1 MIVSLESSIGDLHS
15 LFPARLDWYFR
26 KPERAAFRA
35 PCIPQRGGSSVQFES
50 VDLPGD
56 IVQLKLVG
64 RLDMDGTQ
72 AIYNKFTFATTTR
85 RAKMIVD
92 LSGVTFL
99 ASIGIRL
106 LLTSAKAQATRGG
119 KMILA
124 APQPMVR
131 HVIEIA
137 GIDKLVTLVEDVET
151 ARASFGG

>member
-1 MIVSLESSIGDLHS
+1 MEAPGVQQPG
-15 LFPARLDWYFR
+15 ARCTS
-26 KPERAAFRA
+26 E
-35 PCIPQRGGSSVQFES
+35 RGGISVQFDS

-64 RLDMDGTQ
+64 RLDIVGTE
-72 AIYNKFTFATTTR
+72 AISNKFTFATAVR
-85 RAKMIVD
+85 PAKIIVD

-124 APQPMVR
+124 APQPLVR
-131 HVIEIA
+131 QVMETA
-137 GIDKLVTLVEDVET
+137 GIDQLLGLVEDVET